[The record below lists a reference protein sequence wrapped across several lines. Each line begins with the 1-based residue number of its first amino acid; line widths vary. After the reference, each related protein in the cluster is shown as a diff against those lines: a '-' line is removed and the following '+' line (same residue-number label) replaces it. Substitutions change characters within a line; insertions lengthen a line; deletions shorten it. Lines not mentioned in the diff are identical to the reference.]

1 MSIHQRPHPRQ
12 DRRRIGRAPIKK
24 HSCATVGTH
33 KASAASFNLPY
44 KTTADESAALDAARA
59 KNRAGRKPA

>member
-1 MSIHQRPHPRQ
+1 MSINRKHPRQ
-12 DRRRIGRAPIKK
+12 DRRNIGRAPVKK

-33 KASAASFNLPY
+33 HAKVASFALPY
-44 KTTADESAALDAARA
+44 KTTADESAALDIART